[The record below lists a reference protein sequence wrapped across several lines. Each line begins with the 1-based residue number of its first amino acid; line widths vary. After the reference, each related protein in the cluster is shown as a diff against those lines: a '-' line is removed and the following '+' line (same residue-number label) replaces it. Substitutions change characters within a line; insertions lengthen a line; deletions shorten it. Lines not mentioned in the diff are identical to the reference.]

1 MNPFNPTFGDVP
13 DIFLSSDTSTT
24 KLVKTIKQ
32 SSFSRTFFITG
43 VRGAGKTAFVTKVCE
58 LLESDPNCIYLDLLN
73 KNGLLTSFAQQLDHK
88 LHSPLI
94 RSLGSVRS
102 LSIGSFGLS
111 RESDPIE
118 VDLWLDTLMQEVA
131 QTNKYVVICIDEVT
145 NSKAITDFAQVYS
158 SLKRKKYPLFVLMTG
173 LPDLVLDIQNNDKL
187 TFLLRSEKITMSPLE
202 KSDMIYAYQQTFA
215 CSAPLASKLVQMT
228 KGYAYAFQLLGYLLY
243 EQCQGQTPTEKDV
256 AAIKLRY
263 QTKLFDNAYQKIY
276 TSLSEIDRQYLQ
288 AVAKKRKFSAVVELM
303 GKDKVFVSQ
312 YRRRALERHL
322 IVPTGYGYVAYTLPY
337 FEDYLMQAR
346 DPDSAYYLGY

>member
-1 MNPFNPTFGDVP
+1 MNPFDPTFDDVP
-13 DIFLSSDTSTT
+13 DMFLSSDISTT
-24 KLVKTIKQ
+24 KL
-32 SSFSRTFFITG
+32 
-43 VRGAGKTAFVTKVCE
+43 A
-58 LLESDPNCIYLDLLN
+58 
-73 KNGLLTSFAQQLDHK
+73 
-88 LHSPLI
+88 
-94 RSLGSVRS
+94 
-102 LSIGSFGLS
+102 
-111 RESDPIE
+111 
-118 VDLWLDTLMQEVA
+118 
-131 QTNKYVVICIDEVT
+131 
-145 NSKAITDFAQVYS
+145 
-158 SLKRKKYPLFVLMTG
+158 
-173 LPDLVLDIQNNDKL
+173 
-187 TFLLRSEKITMSPLE
+187 

-243 EQCQGQTPTEKDV
+243 EQFQGQTPTEKDV

-322 IVPTGYGYVAYTLPY
+322 IIPTGYGYVAYTLPY
-337 FEDYLMQAR
+337 FKDYLMQAK